1 MAMPAQAVATAS
13 PSPRYY
19 QVYVTLRA
27 WVRDGTYGPGAQIPT
42 EAELCTIF
50 GVSRITVRK
59 ALADLAREGWFV
71 RRPGRGTFVELSAA
85 RAPASLDLHEAMSQ
99 VADLG
104 AATQVRDASV
114 DEVLADDETLA
125 ALGLEPGSQV
135 QKARHVRVLRGV
147 PLGLITT
154 FVPLDVAAKVGRHR
168 AAAGLPMFE
177 LLERSGIE
185 VHEADQW
192 LGATLA
198 SPETAS
204 ALDVGIGAPLLR
216 LTRVVYDA
224 KRRPVERVVALYRAD
239 AYQYRMSLRSTKGR

>member
-1 MAMPAQAVATAS
+1 MAAPAQALATAA

-19 QVYVTLRA
+19 RVYVTLRT

-42 EAELCTIF
+42 EAELCGLF

-59 ALADLAREGWFV
+59 ALADLVREGWLV
-71 RRPGRGTFVELSAA
+71 RHAGRGTFVELSSA
-85 RAPASLDLHEAMSQ
+85 RAAPSLDLHEVMSQ

-114 DEVLADDETLA
+114 DETLADDETLA
-125 ALGLEPGSQV
+125 ALGLEPGARV
-135 QKARHVRVLRGV
+135 QKQRHVRVLRGV

-154 FVPLDVAAKVGRHR
+154 FVPLDIAATVGRHR
-168 AAAGLPMFE
+168 PAAGLPMFE
-177 LLERSGIE
+177 LLGRSGIE
-185 VHEADQW
+185 LREADQW

-198 SPETAS
+198 NPETAR
-204 ALDVGIGAPLLR
+204 ALDVAIGAPLLR
-216 LTRVVYDA
+216 LMRIVYDV

-239 AYQYRMSLRSTKGR
+239 AYQYRMRLRSAKGD